1 MTSNHHSMD
10 TQGDNNM
17 YNPLDIQVNR
27 AHLNDLQREAE
38 KQRTANQFIKRFRRQ
53 SK

>member
-1 MTSNHHSMD
+1 MNA
-10 TQGDNNM
+10 
-17 YNPLDIQVNR
+17 LDFQLNR

-38 KQRTANQFIKRFRRQ
+38 KQRQANRLLKRTKRQ